1 MQYVI
6 VDGERFTLAQ
16 FVAMD
21 KSAATWVDASG
32 CTGLT
37 TLDLPAATR
46 VYASGC
52 TGLTTLDLPAATW
65 VYASGCTGLTTLD
78 LPAATTVDVGGCTGG
93 PAICHAGK
101 DSRGYSFDGLRTVQG
116 LWVAAGCR
124 YFDLATARA
133 HWGVGG
139 PSDRAD
145 CRALVE
151 TIAAWGQS

>member
-1 MQYVI
+1 MQYVT
-6 VDGERFTLAQ
+6 VDGQRLTLAQ

-21 KSAATWVDASG
+21 KSAAIT
-32 CTGLT
+32 
-37 TLDLPAATR
+37 
-46 VYASGC
+46 VYAGGC

-65 VYASGCTGLTTLD
+65 VYA
-78 LPAATTVDVGGCTGG
+78 GGCAGS
-93 PAICHAGK
+93 PVIFHAGT
-101 DSRGYSFDGLRTVQG
+101 DSRDYSFAGLRTAQG
-116 LWVAAGCR
+116 LRVAAGCR

-151 TIAAWGQS
+151 MIAAWGQS